1 MLIRKKLGEFVVS
14 FITMAVVVVVVVVV
28 MVVGHRVKN
37 VRTLVPIQLEA
48 QLFSS
53 FSSKKHKK
61 LLLKGK
67 WILPVYLE

>member
-28 MVVGHRVKN
+28 RHRVKN

-53 FSSKKHKK
+53 FSSKKT
-61 LLLKGK
+61 
-67 WILPVYLE
+67 